1 MSSKVL
7 RYRYTLEEL
16 KGMLKALQDRS
27 RAYQGWLKHV
37 EALLDG
43 EHVEKPGQWLHVL
56 CFELLRITI
65 RLLSDYYQI

>member
-43 EHVEKPGQWLHVL
+43 EHVEKPGQWFHVL
-56 CFELLRITI
+56 
-65 RLLSDYYQI
+65 D